1 VLQDARGFSTITNPY
16 GLLRSPWNTNPVPFL
31 MRSNETF
38 FDFGDSFSSFPTC
51 SEFSEYVNSSLAD
64 VAAALDGQLHGPVHL
79 MIGGH
84 WGAKHNWKSVGA
96 HEGIGADLMLL
107 LAKVLWR
114 EGFARTP
121 EVCSQDTPASECM
134 PSCPASIVTPNGEEM
149 TPALAESI
157 LTKVKQTRVLTSAV
171 SRLFLLSV
179 RFFFWRCGSFR
190 FGEIEL
196 LDPWLCLVLARA
208 LFRCCRR

>member
-31 MRSNETF
+31 LRNNETF
-38 FDFGDSFSSFPTC
+38 FDLGDAYTSFPTC
-51 SEFSEYVNSSLAD
+51 AEFSAYVNSSLAD
-64 VAAALDGQLHGPVHL
+64 VAAALDGELHGPVHL

-84 WGAKHNWKSVGA
+84 WGAKHYWKSFGA
-96 HEGIGADLMLL
+96 HVGGDVMLL

-121 EVCSQDTPASECM
+121 ELCSQDTPASECV
-134 PSCPASIVTPNGEEM
+134 PSCPASIVTPNGEDM

-157 LTKVKQTRVLTSAV
+157 LTKVKQTRILTSAI
-171 SRLFLLSV
+171 SRQFLLRM
-179 RFFFWRCGSFR
+179 RFFFCHCGAFHFFLR
-190 FGEIEL
+190 E
-196 LDPWLCLVLARA
+196 RA
-208 LFRCCRR
+208 T

>member
-1 VLQDARGFSTITNPY
+1 
-16 GLLRSPWNTNPVPFL
+16 
-31 MRSNETF
+31 MRNNETF
-38 FDFGDSFSSFPTC
+38 FYSGDSSTSFPTC
-51 SEFSEYVNSSLAD
+51 AEFSTYVNSSLSD
-64 VAAALDGQLHGPVHL
+64 VAAALDGFLHGPVHS

-96 HEGIGADLMLL
+96 HEGIGANLMLL

-121 EVCSQDTPASECM
+121 EVCSQDTPPSECM